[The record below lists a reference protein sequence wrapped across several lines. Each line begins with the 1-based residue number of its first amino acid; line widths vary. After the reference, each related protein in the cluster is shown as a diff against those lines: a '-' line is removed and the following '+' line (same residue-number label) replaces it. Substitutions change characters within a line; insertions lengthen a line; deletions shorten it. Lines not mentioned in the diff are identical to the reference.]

1 LDLLTLII
9 IAFGLSFD
17 SFAVSV
23 CSGLSLC
30 KKHIRIKDTLK
41 IAGTLAFFQA
51 LMPLIGWFLGS
62 TVKDLIEDYDHWIAF
77 GLLSILGIK
86 MIIESRKSS
95 VSKIKKPTQWR
106 VLIPMSLA
114 TSIDALAVG
123 ITFAFLVHNMVI
135 PIIVIGLVTFGVS
148 LSGLYMGQQMGARM
162 ATKTEIFGGIIL
174 ISIGIKILIEHLFFA
189 SA

>member
-9 IAFGLSFD
+9 IALGLSFD

-30 KKHIRIKDTLK
+30 KKHIKLKDTLK
-41 IAGTLAFFQA
+41 IAGSLAFFQA
-51 LMPLIGWFLGS
+51 LMPLIGWILGN
-62 TVKDLIEDYDHWIAF
+62 TVKDLIEDYDHWVAF
-77 GLLSILGIK
+77 GLLMILGLK
-86 MIIESRKSS
+86 MIYESRKSS

-123 ITFAFLVHNMVI
+123 ITFAFLVQNMLV
-135 PIIVIGLVTFGVS
+135 PVTVIGLITFGVS
-148 LSGLYMGQQMGARM
+148 LTGLYMGRKMGTRLASK
-162 ATKTEIFGGIIL
+162 AEIFGGIIL
-174 ISIGIKILIEHLFFA
+174 IGIGIKILIEHLFFSA
-189 SA
+189 S